1 MSNAND
7 KGWDAMKGY
16 FFAWEGTTAKYLE
29 AWLKSPLV
37 LEPAGAWLSA
47 MMKTKAMS
55 DRAMAMAWGNAGLAT
70 KRDQERT
77 LHAIHQLESRLI
89 DLEERIADLQHENAT
104 LRGRLSTAAS
114 ADGATEKNG

>member
-1 MSNAND
+1 MSQGEGTMSKGNE
-7 KGWDAMKGY
+7 KGWDLMKQY

-29 AWLKSPLV
+29 AWMKSPLV

-55 DRAMAMAWGNAGLAT
+55 DRAMAHAWGNAGLAT

-89 DLEERIADLQHENAT
+89 DLEERLLDLTAENAQ
-104 LRGRLSTAAS
+104 LKAAKKE
-114 ADGATEKNG
+114 D